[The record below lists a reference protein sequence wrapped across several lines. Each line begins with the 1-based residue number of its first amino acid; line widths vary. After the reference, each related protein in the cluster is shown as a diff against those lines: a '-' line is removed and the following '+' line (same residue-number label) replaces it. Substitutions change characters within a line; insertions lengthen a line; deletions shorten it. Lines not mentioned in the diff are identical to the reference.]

1 MGKWERRACKGR
13 WEKPRER
20 KKREEKRREER
31 GKGKG
36 DRTFSLQDS
45 LRKIMPKRIG

>member
-20 KKREEKRREER
+20 KKREEKRREEKR
-31 GKGKG
+31 GGKV
-36 DRTFSLQDS
+36 
-45 LRKIMPKRIG
+45 KVIGPFLYKSP